1 MKPAAERT
9 LVQLAIATR
18 DGEFVARYSVNGL
31 AGLAFPAKR
40 PATSTVAL
48 KGLPMTIRRWHRAT
62 TIALK
67 RALAGRIPRV
77 LPPLDLHA
85 GTAFQQRVWR
95 ALLEIPRGQTRSYGE
110 IARAIRSSRA
120 ARAVGNACGDN
131 PIPVLIP
138 CHRVVAEH
146 GKLGGFSGGLE
157 WKRRLLWRE
166 EVRDWWSV
174 PPAGEPGSD

>member
-1 MKPAAERT
+1 MKRT
-9 LVQLAIATR
+9 AKKNLIELAIETH
-18 DGEFVARYSVNGL
+18 DGEFIARYSVNGL
-31 AGLAFPAKR
+31 AGLAFPSNR
-40 PATSTVAL
+40 TPQRVTPL
-48 KGLPMTIRRWHRAT
+48 PGLPMTVRRWHRAA

-85 GTAFQQRVWR
+85 GTAFQQRVWQ

-110 IARAIRSSRA
+110 IARAVRSSRA
-120 ARAVGNACGDN
+120 ARAVGNACGAN

-138 CHRVVAEH
+138 CHRVVASH
-146 GKLGGFSGGLE
+146 RRLGGFSGGRE

-174 PPAGEPGSD
+174 APAGEPAP